1 MAARAGDRREASRAI
16 ELVLRR
22 PPIEPEDDPWGGY
35 YTAQG
40 RATNVLLGQLRARIA
55 QDAGKS

>member
-1 MAARAGDRREASRAI
+1 MAARAGDRREALRVI

-22 PPIEPEDDPWGGY
+22 PSVEPEDDPWGGY

-40 RATNVLLGQLRARIA
+40 RATDVLLGQLRARIA
-55 QDAGKS
+55 QDEKK